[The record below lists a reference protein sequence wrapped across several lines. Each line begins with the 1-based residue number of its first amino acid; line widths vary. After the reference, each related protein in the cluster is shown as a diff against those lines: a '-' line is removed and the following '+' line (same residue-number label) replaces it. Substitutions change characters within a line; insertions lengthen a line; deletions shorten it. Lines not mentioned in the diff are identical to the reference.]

1 MPMPESLF
9 FVVFAGFAGYFVYRY
24 VKYGGFRGALYGS
37 AIARTVGE
45 VQLQGSSSST
55 TTLRVHLL
63 EDGRIILEVSS
74 RATMAATLNGYSM
87 TVSNAGELAEL
98 LQQARTG

>member
-1 MPMPESLF
+1 MNHGPP
-9 FVVFAGFAGYFVYRY
+9 
-24 VKYGGFRGALYGS
+24 GALYGS

-45 VQLQGSSSST
+45 VQLQGSSSAT

-74 RATMAATLNGYSM
+74 RATMAATLHGYPM
-87 TVSNAGELAEL
+87 TVGNAGELAEL
-98 LQQARTG
+98 LQLARTG

>member
-1 MPMPESLF
+1 MPIPESLF
-9 FVVFAGFAGYFVYRY
+9 FVVFAGIAGYFVYRY
-24 VKYGGFRGALYGS
+24 VKYDGFRGALYGS
-37 AIARTVGE
+37 AITRTVGE
-45 VQLQGSSSST
+45 VELLGSSSTT

-74 RATMAATLNGYSM
+74 RATMAATLHGYPM
-87 TVSNAGELAEL
+87 TVGNAGELVEL

>member
-1 MPMPESLF
+1 MPIPESLF
-9 FVVFAGFAGYFVYRY
+9 FVVFAGFVGYFVYRY

-45 VQLQGSSSST
+45 VELQGPSSAT

-74 RATMAATLNGYSM
+74 RATMAATLHGYPM
-87 TVSNAGELAEL
+87 TVGNAGELVEL

>member
-1 MPMPESLF
+1 MPIPESLF
-9 FVVFAGFAGYFVYRY
+9 FVVFAGFAAYFVYRY

-45 VQLQGSSSST
+45 VELQGSSST
-55 TTLRVHLL
+55 ATTLRVHRL

-74 RATMAATLNGYSM
+74 RATMAASLHGYPMS
-87 TVSNAGELAEL
+87 VGNAGDLIEL
-98 LQQARTG
+98 LQQARSA

>member
-1 MPMPESLF
+1 MPIPEWLF

-24 VKYGGFRGALYGS
+24 FKYGGFRGALYGS

-45 VQLQGSSSST
+45 VELQGSSSTT

-74 RATMAATLNGYSM
+74 RATMAVTMHGYPM

-98 LQQARTG
+98 LQQARTA